1 MIKAYCLDD
10 VDDIMISERSTVAI
24 PTCSK
29 HGMRLALL
37 APGSIV
43 RAKTYDGDRR
53 RIPLGIVI
61 VSFNETLMVAWGDNP
76 DDVSLE
82 PLRDPITKRRLRGFR
97 GKQKC

>member
-1 MIKAYCLDD
+1 VIKTYCIDE
-10 VDDIMISERSTVAI
+10 VDEIMLSERSTVAI
-24 PTCSK
+24 PACSK
-29 HGMRLALL
+29 HGTRLALL

-61 VSFNETLMVAWGDNP
+61 VSFNGTLMVAWGDNP

-82 PLRDPITKRRLRGFR
+82 PLRDPITKRRLPGFR
-97 GKQKC
+97 RNQKC